1 MSEEDFVALTN
12 AIVVGDRDAALAIVN
27 RLKNSIAPR
36 TLIDKSLAPAMSI
49 VGKKF
54 EQGEFFLSE
63 MLASAAVVK
72 ILLETIELLLGKTK
86 ESARK
91 PKGTV
96 VIGTVA
102 GDIHDIGKTIIASML
117 SGSGYRVI
125 DVGIDVSA
133 ETFAR
138 VGRTTSS
145 DFVAI
150 SALTTTTMLGMRDVI
165 QALEKEGIRRQVKVM
180 VGGAPVTERFAGE
193 IGADLYGKNAYDAVL
208 RANEAMT
215 GMK

>member
-1 MSEEDFVALTN
+1 
-12 AIVVGDRDAALAIVN
+12 
-27 RLKNSIAPR
+27 
-36 TLIDKSLAPAMSI
+36 
-49 VGKKF
+49 
-54 EQGEFFLSE
+54 
-63 MLASAAVVK
+63 
-72 ILLETIELLLGKTK
+72 
-86 ESARK
+86 
-91 PKGTV
+91 V

-102 GDIHDIGKTIIASML
+102 GDIHDIGKTIVTSML

-193 IGADLYGKNAYDAVL
+193 IGADLYGKNAYEAVL

>member
-1 MSEEDFVALTN
+1 MSEDFEVLTD
-12 AIVVGDRDAALAIVN
+12 AIVVGDRDAALAILN
-27 RLKNSIAPR
+27 RIKNSVDPL
-36 TLIDKSLAPAMSI
+36 TLVDKSLAPAMAT

-54 EQGEFFLSE
+54 EEGEFFLSE

-72 ILLETIELLLGKTK
+72 ILLEIIEPLLAKTK
-86 ESARK
+86 EGGRK

-102 GDIHDIGKTIIASML
+102 GDIHDIGKTIVASML
-117 SGSGYRVI
+117 AGSGYRVI
-125 DVGIDVSA
+125 DLGTEVSA

-138 VGRTTSS
+138 VVRTANS

-165 QALEKEGIRRQVKVM
+165 QALEKEGIRRRVKAM
-180 VGGAPVTERFAGE
+180 VGGAPVTERFAKE
-193 IGADLYGKNAYDAVL
+193 IGADLYGKTAYEAVL

-215 GMK
+215 GMN

>member
-12 AIVVGDRDAALAIVN
+12 AIVAGDRDAALAVVN

-63 MLASAAVVK
+63 MLASATVVK
-72 ILLETIELLLGKTK
+72 ILLETIELEKTK

-102 GDIHDIGKTIIASML
+102 GDIHDIGKTIVTSML

-193 IGADLYGKNAYDAVL
+193 IGADLYGKNAYEAVL